1 MEAGSEIVWTLL
13 YSPVSV
19 SGWLTGSV
27 IKAED
32 GRIRTLV
39 GGSYIFESC
48 SLDWQGPRWTAFL

>member
-1 MEAGSEIVWTLL
+1 MEAESEIVWTLQC
-13 YSPVSV
+13 SE
-19 SGWLTGSV
+19 LTGCV

-32 GRIRTLV
+32 GRIRTRV